1 MQIALI
7 YNQPVPSSYDILG
20 ESKAEN
26 GVLDTVKAVRRS
38 IKGLGY
44 DYVELPL
51 NLPLENVHEALSRL
65 HVDIVF
71 NLFEGFAGM
80 PATEAFV
87 AGLLEKLGLPFT
99 GSSSQTLALALD
111 KASTN
116 QRLRSHGVRTAN
128 QQLLTVHDLD
138 RFHLGFPCIVKP
150 RADDASHS
158 LSEKSVV
165 FDMDALSREVDR
177 MVNRYDGAAALVE
190 EFLEGREFNA
200 TVWGVDSPIVLP
212 LSEIIYSL
220 PEGLPKILTFAAKW
234 EPKSM
239 YFAHTAVQ
247 CPANVTPELR
257 VAIQSTALMAFKA
270 VGCHGYGRVDMRL
283 NKDGHPVV
291 MEVNANPDIAPG
303 TGVARQVKAARLT
316 YKAMVSKIIDFGLAR

>member
-1 MQIALI
+1 M
-7 YNQPVPSSYDILG
+7 LG
-20 ESKAEN
+20 ESEAEN
-26 GVLDTVKAVRRS
+26 GVLDAVKAVRRA
-38 IKGLGY
+38 IRALGY

-51 NLPLENVHEALSRL
+51 NLPIESVYETLSKLR
-65 HVDIVF
+65 VNIVF

-80 PATEAFV
+80 PATEAVIAGFV
-87 AGLLEKLGLPFT
+87 EKLGLPFT
-99 GSSSQTLALALD
+99 GSSSQTLTLALD
-111 KASTN
+111 KAAAN
-116 QRLRSHGVRTAN
+116 QRLRSNGVRTAN
-128 QQLLTVHDLD
+128 QQLLTARDLD

-165 FDMDALSREVDR
+165 FDMDALSREVDA
-177 MVNRYDGAAALVE
+177 MVNRYDGTAALVE

-200 TVWGVDSPIVLP
+200 TVWGVDSPVVLP
-212 LSEIIYSL
+212 LSEIIYTL

-247 CPANVTPELR
+247 CPANVTPDLR
-257 VAIQSTALMAFKA
+257 AAIQSTALMAFKA
-270 VGCHGYGRVDMRL
+270 IGCQGYGRVDMRL

-303 TGVARQVKAARLT
+303 TGVARQVKAARLS
-316 YKAMVSKIIDFGLAR
+316 YKAMVSKIIDFGLVK